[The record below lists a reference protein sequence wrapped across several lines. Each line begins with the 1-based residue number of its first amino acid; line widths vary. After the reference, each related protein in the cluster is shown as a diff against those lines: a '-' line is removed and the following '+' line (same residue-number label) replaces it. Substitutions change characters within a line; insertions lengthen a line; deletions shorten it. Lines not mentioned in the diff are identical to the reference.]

1 VIAHKDDRMTT
12 STSSLARPYSRLT
25 VGTVAL
31 LAGVILGVWLLGT
44 PSGLLGKADAVG
56 YAICHRIDVRSF
68 HTHDRP
74 LPLCARCTGIYL
86 GVITGLVFLVQRGR
100 GRSSGLP
107 PTNLLLVMAL
117 SGAALAFDGLNS
129 YLSLFAFYRPL
140 YQPHNTLRLITGMG
154 FGLAM
159 ISVVLPV
166 FNSIAWADP
175 DPAPALRSFKEMGVY
190 YGIGAGVCAAVLID
204 QPTLRAVLGM
214 ISAVGVVLMF
224 GVIGTVT
231 FLIGTRRENTI
242 TRWRD
247 LLLPVLAGAV
257 FTFAVIGGIDA
268 VRYWFTGTWEGFII
282 GS

>member
-1 VIAHKDDRMTT
+1 MTT

-31 LAGVILGVWLLGT
+31 LAGVIIGVWLLGT

-86 GVITGLVFLVQRGR
+86 GVITGLAFLVQRGR

-175 DPAPALRSFKEMGVY
+175 DPAPALRSFKEMGVI
-190 YGIGAGVCAAVLID
+190 YGIARGHVRRRPDRPADPARRVRHD
-204 QPTLRAVLGM
+204 QRGGGRVD
-214 ISAVGVVLMF
+214 V
-224 GVIGTVT
+224 
-231 FLIGTRRENTI
+231 
-242 TRWRD
+242 WRD
-247 LLLPVLAGAV
+247 RDGGLFDRDTPRKYHHPLA
-257 FTFAVIGGIDA
+257 
-268 VRYWFTGTWEGFII
+268 
-282 GS
+282 